1 MAITIE
7 KADEIATKS
16 GVFHVD
22 GRCHRTI
29 GPKGGVKEKVQ
40 IWRVSSVVKRW
51 KKNPDRIRFSVKFGM
66 YANDVITER
75 ELHLLHAPEDC
86 PLLKTEGEVK
96 GDQYGV

>member
-7 KADEIATKS
+7 KADEIATKG

-40 IWRVSSVVKRW
+40 IWRTSSMVKRW
-51 KKNPDRIRFSVKFGM
+51 KRDASRIRFSVKYGL
-66 YANDVITER
+66 YANDVITEN

-86 PLLKTEGEVK
+86 PLLKTEGEVI
-96 GDQYGV
+96 GGQYGV